1 MKRIDY
7 AIANFGTKLVQ
18 ANQKDSTRHLNAKA
32 MVEAIATIDPSKNS
46 RFLVWLCNLYINGK
60 FRLED
65 AGRIRVALTNFMEYT
80 NRLPNRDIM
89 AYKSIA
95 DVEDIVEPYLGKAVS
110 IRAET
115 AEIKNNGVSKIVD
128 TDKIKIY
135 ELLTADAAKFYGSG
149 TRWCTAAD
157 EHNAFESYAKGLF
170 VIMIGKRKWQLH
182 VESEQFMDERDESIS
197 DADLAIICE
206 HDEYTDFINRELL
219 KIYTIV
225 E

>member
-7 AIANFGTKLVQ
+7 VIANFGTKLVE
-18 ANQKDSTRHLNAKA
+18 ANKKESTRHSSAKSI
-32 MVEAIATIDPSKNS
+32 VEFICTIDPSKNN

-60 FRLED
+60 FRFED
-65 AGRIRVALTNFMEYT
+65 AARITQALTNFMQYT
-80 NRLPNRDIM
+80 NRLPNRDVM
-89 AYKSIA
+89 AYASIA
-95 DVEDIVEPYLGKAVS
+95 DIEDVVEPYIGKAVS
-110 IRAET
+110 VRAET
-115 AEIKNNGVSKIVD
+115 AEIKNNGVNKIVD

-135 ELLTADAAKFYGSG
+135 EMLTKEAAMFYGSG

-157 EHNAFESYAKGLF
+157 QNNAFETYDKGLF
-170 VIMIGKRKWQLH
+170 IIMIGKRKWQLH
-182 VESEQFMDERDESIS
+182 IESEQFMDERDEEIN
-197 DADLAIICE
+197 DDDLAMICQ